1 VNGGIAS
8 IRDVEGDVVTAS
20 FAVVLPD
27 EPVPVRLMNTI
38 WADRNGVHDALT
50 TPGDLRAWLAAAYP
64 DDKVRGADLAR
75 FRGLRDALRRLA
87 ALLTGDERP
96 AAAATTDAK
105 RAVAEVNDAAAL
117 APGWPQLV
125 LRGGELRQT
134 TAGPATAGDR
144 LLTSIAHEAIALFTG
159 DDRAE
164 LRACHAPGCVLYFV
178 QDHPRRA
185 WCSTACGN
193 RARVARHYER
203 HHRTPA
209 ADER

>member
-75 FRGLRDALRRLA
+75 FRGLREALHPRLKA
-87 ALLTGDERP
+87 SDRYAVEHN
-96 AAAATTDAK
+96 AK
-105 RAVAEVNDAAAL
+105 RVATF
-117 APGWPQLV
+117 
-125 LRGGELRQT
+125 RT
-134 TAGPATAGDR
+134 TFRPFQA
-144 LLTSIAHEAIALFTG
+144 SNI
-159 DDRAE
+159 
-164 LRACHAPGCVLYFV
+164 C
-178 QDHPRRA
+178 
-185 WCSTACGN
+185 
-193 RARVARHYER
+193 
-203 HHRTPA
+203 
-209 ADER
+209 